1 MRQNGLMTSPT
12 PIILDCDPGHD
23 DAMAILLA
31 AANPAIELLGIT
43 TVSGN
48 GSLDKVTYNAQRVC
62 ALANIVVPIAKGA
75 KDPMAGKASAAP
87 TIHGV
92 SALDGAELPEPAF
105 ELSSFTAVE
114 LIADL
119 VSNCD
124 RKVTLI
130 PTGPLTNIAMFLQK
144 HPELHDRIEHISF
157 MGGSTERGNWT
168 PYAEFNIW
176 ADPEAADVVL
186 RSGLPLIMSGL
197 NITHQALA
205 TPEILDRIAKLDT
218 KLAHTIVDLLKFFA
232 DTYRDVFGMPNP
244 PVHDPVALAII
255 IDMSVAKLVS
265 APVSVELIGELTRG
279 ATVVDL
285 HGITGQTA
293 NVDVAIE
300 LDVDK
305 FWNMLI
311 DAIDVLGT

>member
-75 KDPMAGKASAAP
+75 NDPMAGKASAAP

-232 DTYRDVFGMPNP
+232 DTYWDVFGMPNP

-293 NVDVAIE
+293 NVDVAME